1 MEGGKMAQQAPQTVA
16 KQQHNLPKRTDL
28 VFHLFKTGKL
38 VSAVLQDKRVHVVR
52 KAAYL
57 GTLGLIL
64 LIPLVPE
71 IAGQII
77 TILSPLLPSE
87 IIEIPLDGTI
97 DWVTFAVATFSLLK
111 FFPQDVVGEH
121 YDRLFRR

>member
-1 MEGGKMAQQAPQTVA
+1 MSQRAQPATTKEQQ
-16 KQQHNLPKRTDL
+16 QQHNQPKRTDL
-28 VFHLFKTGKL
+28 VFHFFKTGKL
-38 VSAVLQDKRVHVVR
+38 VSAVLQDKRVHVAR

-57 GTLGLIL
+57 GVLGLIL

-71 IAGQII
+71 IAGQVI
-77 TILSPLLPSE
+77 TLLSPLLPGE
-87 IIEIPLDGTI
+87 IVELPLDGTI

-111 FFPQDVVGEH
+111 FFPKEIVGEH